1 MNLPATSP
9 EKPGGKA
16 SYHNGTQHLPI
27 INLFPFTIPILSFR
41 MEHYVAKIEGRESLS
56 LSLTKKAL
64 TFHFHHWQCKA
75 RVFKRHEV

>member
-41 MEHYVAKIEGRESLS
+41 MEHYVAKIEGREKFKSFPYKEGFDLPLSSL
-56 LSLTKKAL
+56 AM
-64 TFHFHHWQCKA
+64 
-75 RVFKRHEV
+75 